1 MGNAK
6 RGELDQPWAF
16 EAKEF
21 LRKLVIGLKK
31 KKKKK
36 KKKKQWEIK
45 NLF

>member
-36 KKKKQWEIK
+36 KKKKNNGK
-45 NLF
+45 

>member
-36 KKKKQWEIK
+36 KTNNGK
-45 NLF
+45 